1 MILAIL
7 AVIKSANGY
16 LTQNRPTSV
25 QSFYL
30 DHRWAGEAA
39 VDNNFA
45 NSHIN
50 SSGQANPWIQVS
62 LA

>member
-16 LTQNRPTSV
+16 LTQNRPTFV
-25 QSFYL
+25 QSFY
-30 DHRWAGEAA
+30 HSATYSGKAA

-45 NSHIN
+45 N
-50 SSGQANPWIQVS
+50 
-62 LA
+62 